1 MGFAG
6 TVLPHRA
13 GGGGAVELRAAEVG
27 GGNPPDLRLIAEGV
41 RLGELLVK
49 VRIDRVDKLTNRDMA
64 DKCVEFG
71 ADPMLVMGDAYFD
84 I

>member
-1 MGFAG
+1 M
-6 TVLPHRA
+6 
-13 GGGGAVELRAAEVG
+13 
-27 GGNPPDLRLIAEGV
+27 